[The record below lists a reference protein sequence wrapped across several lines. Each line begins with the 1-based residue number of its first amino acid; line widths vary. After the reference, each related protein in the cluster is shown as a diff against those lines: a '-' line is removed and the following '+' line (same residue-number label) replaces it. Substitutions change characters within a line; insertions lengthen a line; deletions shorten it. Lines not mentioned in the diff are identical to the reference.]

1 MHVQSRAAHE
11 LFIMGELMNR
21 LSLSAALL
29 CIAAAPAFADGHA
42 QGPVGYGLAGD
53 GTKLVVFPGLTS
65 GGETIKLK
73 GGAVDAIA
81 FRPVT
86 GELLGFSKS
95 GAVYTVDT
103 STGKLTSTGA
113 SFAPEVTMGADAA
126 VAFDFNNKLDAV
138 RAVSEDGVNVVY
150 FPTNFEGDKANK
162 VLRFTD
168 PFYADGDAN
177 AGATPAIFAN
187 AYTNAVNGA
196 KQDATFQYALDAN
209 TNALVSLANNAGE
222 LKTIAPLTLNGEAVN
237 VSTAGGFEIISE
249 AAGKDKAMA
258 LLSMEGADASGL
270 YSVNLKSGA
279 LTMLTKIS
287 GASFTGFAAG
297 IK

>member
-1 MHVQSRAAHE
+1 
-11 LFIMGELMNR
+11 MNR
-21 LSLSAALL
+21 LSLSAALM
-29 CIAAAPAFADGHA
+29 CIAAAPAFAAGHA
-42 QGPVGYGLAGD
+42 QTVGYGLAGD

-73 GGAVDAIA
+73 GGSLDAIA

-86 GELLGFSKS
+86 GDLVGFSKS

-113 SFAPEVTMGADAA
+113 TFAPEVTIGDGAA

-168 PFYADGDAN
+168 PFYADGDVN

-222 LKTIAPLTLNGEAVN
+222 LKTVAALTLKGKPVN
-237 VSTAGGFEIISE
+237 VTNAGGFEIISE
-249 AAGKDKAMA
+249 ATGKNQAVA
-258 LLSMEGADASGL
+258 LLSMDGADASGL
-270 YSVNLKSGA
+270 YSVNLKTGA
-279 LTMLTKIS
+279 LSMMSKIS
-287 GASFTGFAAG
+287 GAEFNGFAAG